1 MKKLNK
7 IFFWLLIIVSA
18 ISFPG
23 YKTACS
29 CADFLL
35 PEATFNFQVNNR
47 SKDVITC
54 WIFSDQLGLFK
65 PGQLATFNKTYDA
78 EHYPSVADYKL
89 DAYFTARNE
98 RTGKLSK
105 AKKILLT
112 TRKIELIEFSDNDF

>member
-1 MKKLNK
+1 MKKLK
-7 IFFWLLIIVSA
+7 IYLLWLLCLPLLGS
-18 ISFPG
+18 
-23 YKTACS
+23 YKACS

-105 AKKILLT
+105 AKKITLT
-112 TRKIELIEFSDNDF
+112 TRKVELIEFSDGDF

>member
-1 MKKLNK
+1 MKK
-7 IFFWLLIIVSA
+7 IILIIIAAVSMV
-18 ISFPG
+18 SFPG

-35 PEATFNFQVNNR
+35 PEATFNFQVNNH

-54 WIFSDQLGLFK
+54 WIFSEQLGMFN
-65 PGQLATFNKTYDA
+65 PSQLATFHRTYDA

-112 TRKIELIEFSDNDF
+112 TRKVELVEFSDGDF